1 MNIPAQKKINY
12 VNMAILAFFVLKIL
26 LEILYY
32 FFPNCIIFTNTF
44 FNYTITEF
52 LIIVPFLAF
61 FAVLK
66 INPLKEIK
74 FNKMKPVNYVLVILF
89 GFCMQPILT
98 FINALSL
105 VFTTNTATSSAILGL
120 YNEFPYIVSLI
131 IMAVIPAICE
141 ETAFRGALCQ
151 SYRASSP
158 WKSVLISALLFGI
171 AHGNLNQFCYAFVMG
186 IIAALLIEATGSIVS
201 TMIIHFIM
209 NATSVTL
216 IYLLPKA
223 YEFIKSCIV
232 IYEEM
237 GLTEYKEAMEQMVG
251 DTSMSADEWINSFYA
266 STETAEI
273 SFFGI
278 IMTYLPLA
286 VFAFFICAL
295 IFRGIAKNAG
305 TWDKFRTAYLHADN
319 VPVEKTSSGPYERQ
333 VVTNEKEIKGDG
345 SLTIFTVPLMISLA
359 IGVIYIFIYETL
371 MLLPRG

>member
-12 VNMAILAFFVLKIL
+12 VNIAILAFFVLKIL
-26 LEILYY
+26 VEVLYY

-44 FNYTITEF
+44 FNYTITEV
-52 LIIVPFLAF
+52 LIIVPFLAV
-61 FAVLK
+61 FAILK
-66 INPLKEIK
+66 TNPLKEIK

-89 GFCMQPILT
+89 GICMQPILT
-98 FINALSL
+98 FVNALSL
-105 VFTTNTATSSAILGL
+105 VFTTNTATSSAIAGL

-131 IMAVIPAICE
+131 IMAVIPAFCE

-151 SYRASSP
+151 SYRPASP
-158 WKSVLISALLFGI
+158 WKSVLVSALLFGV

-201 TMIIHFIM
+201 TMIIHFLM

-216 IYLLPKA
+216 VYLLPKF
-223 YEFIKSCIV
+223 YEFLKNCMV

-237 GLTEYKEAMEQMVG
+237 GLTEYKKALEQVVG
-251 DTSMSADEWINSFYA
+251 DTGATADEWVNSLFA
-266 STETAEI
+266 STGTAEI
-273 SFFGI
+273 SFFGV

-286 VFAFFICAL
+286 VISFFICAL

-305 TWDKFRTAYLHADN
+305 TWDRFRTAYLYADN
-319 VPVEKTSSGPYERQ
+319 VPVEKTSAGPYERQ
-333 VVTNEKEIKGDG
+333 VVTNEKEIKGDR

-359 IGVIYIFIYETL
+359 LGVIYIFIYETL
-371 MLLPRG
+371 SMLPR